1 MLMNQ
6 EEDEDRRVRELA
18 GEIVK
23 LIPDR
28 RKIKTDLLYFKYA
41 PILVMFI
48 RWYGIFQFY
57 GNDMEITLWY
67 EENEEPVWF
76 FYFITY
82 ILYPISLW
90 KGQVLHRLCVEWRI
104 PILYIAGVNVIHV
117 MFGSIVITN
126 KMYCCDM
133 FLITLILILYAYV
146 AIGKLQNH
154 RGRTSHSC

>member
-1 MLMNQ
+1 MKQ
-6 EEDEDRRVRELA
+6 DDDEDQRVR
-18 GEIVK
+18 K
-23 LIPDR
+23 LIEEITKLLPER
-28 RKIKTDLLYFKYA
+28 SKIKTDLLYFKYA
-41 PILVMFI
+41 PILVMLI
-48 RWYGIFQFY
+48 RWYGVSQFY
-57 GNDMEITLWY
+57 DNKMEITLWY

-104 PILYIAGVNVIHV
+104 PILYIAGVNVIHI
-117 MFGSIVITN
+117 MFGSIVVTN
-126 KMYCCDM
+126 DMYYCDM

-146 AIGKLQNH
+146 AISKLQNH

>member
-1 MLMNQ
+1 ML
-6 EEDEDRRVRELA
+6 
-18 GEIVK
+18 
-23 LIPDR
+23 
-28 RKIKTDLLYFKYA
+28 F
-41 PILVMFI
+41 
-48 RWYGIFQFY
+48 RWYGVSQFY
-57 GNDMEITLWY
+57 DNKMEITLWY

-126 KMYCCDM
+126 QMYYCDM
-133 FLITLILILYAYV
+133 FLITLILIIYAYV
-146 AIGKLQNH
+146 AISKLQHH
-154 RGRTSHSC
+154 RSRTSCSC